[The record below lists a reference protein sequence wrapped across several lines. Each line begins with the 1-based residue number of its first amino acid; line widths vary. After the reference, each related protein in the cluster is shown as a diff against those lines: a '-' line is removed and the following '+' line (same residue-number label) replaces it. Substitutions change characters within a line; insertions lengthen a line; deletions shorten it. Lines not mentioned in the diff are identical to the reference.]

1 LPADLLY
8 DTTTTL
14 GTVGR
19 ARARRDQVIGMS
31 HSVVRETDDEL
42 AVRRWFSD
50 EVSVWRRLGTRKD
63 DLFELLPA
71 GETDRGGP

>member
-1 LPADLLY
+1 MSGILY
-8 DTTTTL
+8 DTSSGI
-14 GTVGR
+14 GTAGR
-19 ARARRDQVIGMS
+19 ARARRDQVVGMS

-63 DLFELLPA
+63 DLWELVA
-71 GETDRGGP
+71 GET

>member
-8 DTTTTL
+8 DTANGI
-14 GTVGR
+14 GTAGR
-19 ARARRDQVIGMS
+19 ARARRDQVIGMA
-31 HSVVRETDDEL
+31 HSVVRESDDEL

-63 DLFELLPA
+63 DLWELVTTV
-71 GETDRGGP
+71 E

>member
-1 LPADLLY
+1 MSSTLY
-8 DTTTTL
+8 DVTSGI

-19 ARARRDQVIGMS
+19 ARARRDQVVAMS

-50 EVSVWRRLGTRKD
+50 EVSVWKRLGTRKD
-63 DLFELLPA
+63 DLFELLPE
-71 GETDRGGP
+71 GETNRGGP

>member
-1 LPADLLY
+1 MSATLY
-8 DTTTTL
+8 DLSSGIGTT
-14 GTVGR
+14 GR
-19 ARARRDQVIGMS
+19 ARARRDQVVAMS

-63 DLFELLPA
+63 DLFELQN
-71 GETDRGGP
+71 

>member
-1 LPADLLY
+1 
-8 DTTTTL
+8 
-14 GTVGR
+14 
-19 ARARRDQVIGMS
+19 MS

-42 AVRRWFSD
+42 AVRRWFST

-63 DLFELLPA
+63 DLFELLPT

>member
-1 LPADLLY
+1 VSATLY
-8 DTTTTL
+8 DLSSGIGTT
-14 GTVGR
+14 GR
-19 ARARRDQVIGMS
+19 ARARRDQVVAMS

-63 DLFELLPA
+63 DLFELQN
-71 GETDRGGP
+71 

>member
-1 LPADLLY
+1 MSGILY
-8 DTTTTL
+8 DTSSGI
-14 GTVGR
+14 GTDGR

-50 EVSVWRRLGTRKD
+50 EVSVWRRVGTPKD
-63 DLFELLPA
+63 GLYELLPP
-71 GETDRGGP
+71 EK

>member
-1 LPADLLY
+1 
-8 DTTTTL
+8 
-14 GTVGR
+14 
-19 ARARRDQVIGMS
+19 MS

-63 DLFELLPA
+63 DLWELVS
-71 GETDRGGP
+71 